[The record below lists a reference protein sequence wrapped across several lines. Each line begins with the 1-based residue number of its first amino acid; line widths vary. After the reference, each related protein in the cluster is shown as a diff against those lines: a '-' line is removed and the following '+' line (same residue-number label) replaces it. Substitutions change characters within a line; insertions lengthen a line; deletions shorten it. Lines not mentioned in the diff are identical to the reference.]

1 MNNAAY
7 NNASIFHAPT
17 APEATEHDHHA
28 APLTPPAT
36 CKLGMC
42 IFLCSEALLFS
53 GLITAYLVLRQAAGS
68 WPPNF
73 GDGIELPPM
82 PKLLT
87 GINTVI
93 LVSSSFVYHF
103 AEVAVKKGK
112 SGAGWMLLS
121 ALMGATFVGIQCIEW
136 TELYHE
142 GLWFNKGGVYGST
155 FFTLTGFHGAH
166 VCIGVLLIL
175 WCFFLQVTKGT
186 FTAKR
191 HVALE
196 NVGLYWH
203 FVDVVWVL
211 LYTILYLI

>member
-1 MNNAAY
+1 M
-7 NNASIFHAPT
+7 I
-17 APEATEHDHHA
+17 
-28 APLTPPAT
+28 
-36 CKLGMC
+36 

-53 GLITAYLVLRQAAGS
+53 GLISAYLVVRQAAGC
-68 WPPNF
+68 WPPNL

-87 GINTVI
+87 GINTII

-103 AEVAVKKGK
+103 AEEAVKKGK
-112 SGAGWMLLS
+112 SGAGWMLGA
-121 ALMGATFVGIQCIEW
+121 ALMGATFVGVQCVEW

-142 GLWFNKGGVYGST
+142 GLWFNKGGVYGSS

-175 WCFFLQVTKGT
+175 WCFYLQVTKRF
-186 FTAKR
+186 FTAER
-191 HVALE
+191 HVALM

-203 FVDVVWVL
+203 FVDVVWVF